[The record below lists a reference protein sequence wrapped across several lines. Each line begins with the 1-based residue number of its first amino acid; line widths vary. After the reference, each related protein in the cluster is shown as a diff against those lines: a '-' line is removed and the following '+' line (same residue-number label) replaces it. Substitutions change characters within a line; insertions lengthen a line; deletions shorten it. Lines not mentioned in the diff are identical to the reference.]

1 MEKYVPPLSVCHSLI
16 EDQHQPVCMRKRER
30 VRETNIENKMK
41 IFVINYD
48 FLTIFIFR
56 HIKRVGLN
64 LEVPGGTRV
73 IDATGKLILPG
84 TLTPLVQ

>member
-1 MEKYVPPLSVCHSLI
+1 V
-16 EDQHQPVCMRKRER
+16 RER
-30 VRETNIENKMK
+30 GRQTLRIRKKYLLSTM
-41 IFVINYD
+41 IFVR
-48 FLTIFIFR
+48 FIFIFR

-84 TLTPLVQ
+84 TLTPNIGPMIVTV

>member
-1 MEKYVPPLSVCHSLI
+1 MTMKYFHG
-16 EDQHQPVCMRKRER
+16 
-30 VRETNIENKMK
+30 NIEYFAMIVNL
-41 IFVINYD
+41 IS
-48 FLTIFIFR
+48 LTFR

-84 TLTPLVQ
+84 TLTLEDILLLILII